1 MRLGRLQILTGSINE
16 NIYISSNNFIVSK
29 CRETSVES
37 YITITK
43 NKPHSATPAHS
54 VSNLHNMSR
63 QGALITAP
71 FRKSSPHLTCST
83 EMATQSSLNSRF
95 SKHLTKLK
103 WTHHSPR
110 PCYRSNLKRVPQA
123 CLEFSA
129 FVTSRSINHSAFSQE
144 FPHTLLVR
152 RRWQL
157 NLASTLDSQNT

>member
-123 CLEFSA
+123 CLKFSV
-129 FVTSRSINHSAFSQE
+129 FLGIEDQPRTKKK
-144 FPHTLLVR
+144 
-152 RRWQL
+152 
-157 NLASTLDSQNT
+157 DSQQLFQTDTIFFFHVMDPV